1 VSSRTVAA
9 LLMLG
14 TTHADGRVT
23 VKRKQ
28 SESAEHDGQLA
39 LLGGHPAQK
48 KPDPYGPCLDTVGV
62 EMHGSDHKIVPAD
75 DTESDGW
82 CDGEEDQGKDE
93 HDDGGHYGES
103 KDDCSGVGQEGDTRV
118 DPVEDK
124 KDKSKERSGGS
135 DDEVAEDDKK
145 GKACAGAGCGMLW
158 DDRLRFAKIVE
169 RGNKKDVVFNEEIR
183 QQAKHVGFGVLSDSR
198 IELFVWLVYGLRPG
212 RHTKVEVGKMERD
225 RGFKQLRIVSAEK
238 EGLADKICQ
247 GGSVAIP
254 CAVSGGTGLF
264 AKIAEPEKHSDGM
277 TTKQRE
283 AAMKRVSKKWLA
295 QLKAM
300 LRTVT
305 DAEMLDGNLFA
316 FLKRIK
322 IADASH
328 QLSNDTVRHNFEDEC
343 KILFLRRRVQIRNAP
358 SQACV
363 ARATTIGPKPL
374 PEQEMPVA
382 HHDASSSQAFVAK
395 TGASGPEPVPE
406 PKVCGALP
414 VASPSQACVAK
425 TGASGLQALSE
436 QVVPGAPPSVSS
448 SQAWVAKTA
457 TIGLEPLSEQDM
469 PDALPATSSSEAW
482 VGKTGANGLQPL
494 SEQMVP
500 GVPAS
505 VSSSQAWVAKTA
517 TIGLEPL
524 SEQDM
529 PDALPA
535 TSSSEAWVGKTGASG
550 AEPLSEQKVPGV
562 LPAASAASPSLGPLP
577 EAEVSVALPVAAPSQ
592 AWVAKTGANGLQSLS
607 EQVVPGAISAASPS
621 LKPLPGPAASPSLG
635 PLPEAEVSVAPE
647 QMLPGAISAAS
658 PSLKPLPESAASPSL
673 GPLPEAEVS
682 VALPVASPSQA
693 WDAKTDASGLQ
704 SLSEQMVPGAIPT
717 ASPSLKPLPDQEVCG
732 ALPFA
737 SITK

>member
-1 VSSRTVAA
+1 MSSRTVAA

-482 VGKTGANGLQPL
+482 VGKTGA
-494 SEQMVP
+494 
-500 GVPAS
+500 
-505 VSSSQAWVAKTA
+505 
-517 TIGLEPL
+517 
-524 SEQDM
+524 
-529 PDALPA
+529 
-535 TSSSEAWVGKTGASG
+535 SG

-704 SLSEQMVPGAIPT
+704 PLSEQMVPGAIPT